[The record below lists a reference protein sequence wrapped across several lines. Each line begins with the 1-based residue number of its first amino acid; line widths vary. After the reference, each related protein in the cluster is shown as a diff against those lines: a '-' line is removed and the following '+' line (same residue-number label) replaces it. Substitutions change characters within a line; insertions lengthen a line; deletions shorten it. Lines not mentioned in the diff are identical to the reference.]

1 VDERSAGGAAYVQE
15 WHHRHAG
22 ATTVILG
29 AMADDQGRITYRV
42 LADAIKEGDEP
53 VLDLACGDGY
63 LLELLRPDRASFG
76 ANLNP
81 LARGQ

>member
-22 ATTVILG
+22 ATTVIQG

-53 VLDLACGDGY
+53 V
-63 LLELLRPDRASFG
+63 PSFG